1 MAANSE
7 IKMLTTGS
15 QIKMRLS
22 KRKEFSGQLQISL
35 QHVGET
41 IHLLIDQAIPLDLQY
56 LQSRHSELPIVN
68 EGAPISLPAA
78 ETTSKSASLINA
90 GKTPMERCI
99 SDMYDKYIANGL
111 ASTPPTQEEIAAE
124 LNISTTTF
132 KSRFRALYGK
142 SFYQVYM
149 DKKMEYAAQL
159 LRRGYRANKV
169 SAMVG
174 YGEKSCIKFNKMF
187 QKHFGMTPK
196 RYQMTHLKK

>member
-1 MAANSE
+1 MMTTMNTFHQLNSSTNSAKDE
-7 IKMLTTGS
+7 NI
-15 QIKMRLS
+15 I
-22 KRKEFSGQLQISL
+22 QLRIPL

-41 IHLLIDQAIPLDLQY
+41 IHLLIEQAIPFDLQY

-68 EGAPISLPAA
+68 EGAPISLPVA
-78 ETTSKSASLINA
+78 EKISKSQSLINA
-90 GKTPMERCI
+90 DKSSTDRSI
-99 SDMYDKYIANGL
+99 SDIYDKYIAKGL

-159 LRRGYRANKV
+159 LRRGYRATKV

-196 RYQMTHLKK
+196 KYQMSQK